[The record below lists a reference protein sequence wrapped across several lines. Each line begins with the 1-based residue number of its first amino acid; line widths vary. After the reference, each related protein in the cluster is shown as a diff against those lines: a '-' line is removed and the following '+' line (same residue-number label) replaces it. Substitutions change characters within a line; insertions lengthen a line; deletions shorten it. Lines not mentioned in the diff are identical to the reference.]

1 MSAAPV
7 INNLYE
13 AKALLEITRGE
24 KFDELKTFSTI
35 ANALAMHEKLMLYG
49 IRYRPNYKIAIAES
63 FLEISSDLFLKA
75 VGSLLIAETISR
87 WTDKKQELLDLI
99 TSLRFTAVKE
109 QISDRFIYINATK
122 PLISLI

>member
-1 MSAAPV
+1 MSATPV

-24 KFDELKTFSTI
+24 KFDEMKTFSTI
-35 ANALAMHEKLMLYG
+35 ANALAMYEKLMLYG

-63 FLEISSDLFLKA
+63 FLEISSDLLLKG
-75 VGSLLIAETISR
+75 VGSLLIAETSSR
-87 WTDKKQELLDLI
+87 LIDKKQELLDLF
-99 TSLRFTAVKE
+99 TSLGFTVVKE